1 MSCHCHEHSCK
12 HTHIKGKKLL
22 ILRLILGSCL
32 FAAGLI
38 TKINI
43 FLFIAYIVLGY
54 DVLYE
59 AVKDIKNIFNE
70 NFLMSI
76 ATIGAF
82 IIAEYSEAVAVMLFY
97 QIGEALSDYAVDK
110 SKNSITALM
119 DLRSDTAKVL
129 INGKYIELPCEDIK
143 VGEIIF
149 VSAGEKVPL
158 DGVITEGSAYFN
170 TSALTGESKPLLK
183 KENDEIMSGM
193 ININSAVKI
202 KVTKI
207 FTDSTVSKILEL
219 VNSENKADSEKFITK
234 FAKIYTPIVVI
245 TSLIIAAIP
254 PIFTGN
260 FSDWIYIALLF
271 LVVSCPCALVV
282 SVPLTFFAGIGCAS
296 KNGILIKGGYALE
309 CLAKTRNIAFDKT
322 GTLTEGKFKVQ
333 EIRVNGIKQELLEY
347 AAYAEFYSPHPIG
360 AAIVA
365 AYGKEIDTSR
375 ISEYKE
381 IAGFGIIST
390 IDDKKI
396 LIGNQGLMKANDIIC
411 PPDTKD
417 CVFVAIDNR
426 LFGSITVKDR
436 LKNNAKETIS
446 DLSVLGITSQILTG
460 DNKENAQPIANELN
474 ITYNYGLLPQDKVSV
489 LNEIKKSGTTA
500 FVGDGINDTPVLS
513 HADVGI
519 SMGSIGT
526 DAAIE
531 ASDIV
536 IMTDNLEKIPLAI
549 RIARKTLKIATE
561 NIWLALGIKFIIMF
575 LSLLHLSTMWLAV
588 FADVGVCLLAI
599 LNALRSFRIKGEL

>member
-70 NFLMSI
+70 NFLMII
-76 ATIGAF
+76 ATIGA
-82 IIAEYSEAVAVMLFY
+82 IIIGEYSEAVAVMLFY
-97 QIGEALSDYAVDK
+97 QIGEALSDYSVNK
-110 SKNSITALM
+110 SKKSITMLM
-119 DLRSDTAKVL
+119 DLHSDTAKVL
-129 INGKYIELPCEDIK
+129 RNGKYIELPCEDIQ
-143 VGEIIF
+143 VGETII
-149 VSAGEKVPL
+149 VCAGEKVPL
-158 DGVITEGSAYFN
+158 DGIIKEGSAYFDA
-170 TSALTGESKPLLK
+170 SALTGESKPILK
-183 KENDEIMSGM
+183 EQNDEIMSGI
-193 ININSAVKI
+193 INTNSAVKI
-202 KVTKI
+202 EVTKI

-219 VNSENKADSEKFITK
+219 VNNENKADSEKFITK

-245 TSLIIAAIP
+245 ASLIIATIP

-260 FSDWIYIALLF
+260 FSDWIYTALLF

-296 KNGILIKGGYALE
+296 KNGILIKGGLSLE
-309 CLAKTRNIAFDKT
+309 RLAKTKNIAFDKT

-347 AAYAEFYSPHPIG
+347 AAHAEFYSPHPIG
-360 AAIVA
+360 AAIIA
-365 AYGKEIDTSR
+365 AYGKEIDTAR
-375 ISEYKE
+375 IAEYKE
-381 IAGFGIIST
+381 IAGLGVIAIV
-390 IDDKKI
+390 DGKKI
-396 LIGNQGLMKANDIIC
+396 LIGNQSLMKANDIIC
-411 PPDTKD
+411 PPDAKD
-417 CVFVAIDNR
+417 CVFVAINNR
-426 LFGSITVKDR
+426 LYGSITVKDR
-436 LKNNAKETIS
+436 LKNNAKEAIYA
-446 DLSVLGITSQILTG
+446 LSALGVTSQILTG
-460 DNKENAQPIANELN
+460 DNKENAQPIAEELN
-474 ITYNYGLLPQDKVSV
+474 IDYNYGLLPQDKVCV
-489 LNEIKKSGTTA
+489 LKGIKKSGTTA

-549 RIARKTLKIATE
+549 RIARKTFKIATE
-561 NIWLALGIKFIIMF
+561 NIWLALGIKFIIMS
-575 LSLLHLSTMWLAV
+575 LSLLHLSPMWLAV

-599 LNALRSFRIKGEL
+599 LNALRSFKIKGEL